1 MCNLSGFDSTGFGLG
16 TMGAKLSLASGLLS
30 AIGNIAEG
38 KQGKKFYNYRADQ
51 AIADA
56 AYERGAAQVR
66 AGKLRKAGAR
76 QQSEVRAGY
85 AGSGIDVNTG
95 TPLVT
100 AERLQRD
107 ISEDAMAEL
116 YTGERRARVLE
127 AEAQGYRAAGANA
140 QSAGIMGAGRSILSG
155 AAAAMDAQAKQ
166 DKWIRKQQLDF
177 QARKRA
183 EFALGGGYEDGEF

>member
-1 MCNLSGFDSTGFGLG
+1 MCDSSGFVAESGGFGGLG
-16 TMGAKLSLASGLLS
+16 GKIAMASSLVS

-38 KQGKKFYNYRADQ
+38 RQAKSFYNYRADQ

-56 AYERGAAQVR
+56 AYERGMAAVR
-66 AGKLRKAGAR
+66 AGKIRKAGALK
-76 QQSEVRAGY
+76 QAEVRAGY

-107 ISEDAMAEL
+107 ISEDALAEL
-116 YTGERRARVLE
+116 YTGERRGRVLE
-127 AEAQGYRAAGANA
+127 AEAQGYRAAGSRAV
-140 QSAGIMGAGRSILSG
+140 SGSYLSAGRSMLTG
-155 AAAAMDAQAKQ
+155 AAAAMDSQTKA
-166 DKWIRKQQLDF
+166 DKWIRKQALDF

-183 EFALGGGYEDGEF
+183 EFALGGGFEDGEF